1 MSAFGMQVGC
11 KCNGKESIGVCA
23 MECVDMWD
31 GPDTAAMVEGRR
43 YVWECQVCGHQVC
56 INMKIVEAEA

>member
-11 KCNGKESIGVCA
+11 KCADRPSA

-31 GPDTAAMVEGRR
+31 GPDTPAMVAGRR
-43 YVWECQVCGHQVC
+43 YIWECLTCGHQVC
-56 INMKIVEAEA
+56 INMKLIEESE